1 MKENSTVFE
10 RLKGREAIYSSG
22 LFFQFVLL
30 IALIILAVCT
40 LFVSEF
46 KVALQVLVVLLLL
59 TMGFNN
65 HTIFK
70 RKGFTLL
77 YIIAGFA
84 FLFTTITG

>member
-1 MKENSTVFE
+1 MKENKTVFE
-10 RLKGREAIYSSG
+10 RLKGKESIYSLG
-22 LFFQFVLL
+22 LFIQFLLL

-46 KVALQVLVVLLLL
+46 KIALQVLVVLLLF
-59 TMGFNN
+59 TMGYNN

-84 FLFTTITG
+84 FLFTTIMG